1 MASATPAP
9 AEGSLPP
16 GADDAA
22 GGAIP
27 GLSRR
32 SILLIIGALMCG
44 MLLAAL
50 DQTIV
55 STALPTIVGD
65 LKGGSHIAWVVTAY
79 LLATTVST
87 PLWGKLG
94 DQYGRKIFF
103 QASIII
109 FLVGSVLSG
118 ISSSMFELIAFRAV
132 QGLGSGGLM
141 VGAQAIVGDIV
152 SPRERG
158 KYQGLFGAVF
168 GLASVVGP
176 LLGGVFVDNLSWR
189 WIFYINVPIGAIALI
204 VVALQVPGTLRRVH
218 HRIDYLGTLLLSAAA
233 TSLILLTSLGGTTYA
248 WASLPIYI
256 LGIAG
261 VVLIIAFVFA
271 ERYAAEPILPLHL
284 FKTRVFSSTSV
295 VGFIVGF
302 AMFGAITYLPA
313 FFQVVRGI
321 SPTISGVYLLP
332 LMAGLLIVSIGSG
345 QFVARTGKYRVFPI
359 AGTAFIVIGMFL
371 LSRMS
376 PSTSTAFDALGML
389 ILGMGLGGVMQMLVI
404 IVQNGVQ
411 HSELGV
417 ATSGATFFRSIGGSF
432 GTAIFGAIFSNI
444 LVSNLATHLHGV
456 SLPAGF
462 TSSDVTPAA
471 LDHLTAA
478 VRAGFVNGYSE
489 TIQTVFLIAVPIAAL
504 AFIASW
510 LIPQVELRKWV
521 APAAS
526 AAPTADVQ
534 DTDAQAVDAASSVDD
549 LTAANGVNGTRG
561 VNGAAVR
568 SATLDPQDAGQRDD
582 H

>member
-1 MASATPAP
+1 MASRTPAP
-9 AEGSLPP
+9 PASQAPG
-16 GADDAA
+16 GADD
-22 GGAIP
+22 GAMP
-27 GLSRR
+27 NLGRR
-32 SILLIIGALMCG
+32 RILIIIGALMCG

-65 LKGGSHIAWVVTAY
+65 LQGGSHIAWVVTAY

-94 DQYGRKIFF
+94 DQYGRKFFF
-103 QASIII
+103 QAAIVI

-118 ISSSMFELIAFRAV
+118 LSSSMFELIAFRAV

-141 VGAQAIVGDIV
+141 VGAQSIVGDIV

-168 GLASVVGP
+168 GLASVIGP

-189 WIFYINVPIGAIALI
+189 WIFYINVPIGAIALV

-218 HRIDYLGTLLLSAAA
+218 HKIDYLGTLLLSAAA

-248 WASLPIYI
+248 WSSLPIYI

-261 VVLIIAFVFA
+261 VLLIVAFIFA

-284 FKTRVFSSTSV
+284 FKTRVFSSTSI

-359 AGTAFIVIGMFL
+359 LGTALIVIGLFL
-371 LSRMS
+371 LHLMS
-376 PSTSTAFDALGML
+376 PSTSTLYDAFAML
-389 ILGMGLGGVMQMLVI
+389 VLGMGLGGVMQMLVI
-404 IVQNGVQ
+404 IVQNGVP

-432 GTAIFGAIFSNI
+432 GTAIFGAIFSNL
-444 LVSNLATHLHGV
+444 LVSNLAGKLHGV

-471 LDHLTAA
+471 LAKLSSA
-478 VRAGFVNGYSE
+478 VRADFVSGYAS
-489 TIQTVFLIAVPIAAL
+489 TIETVFLVAVPIAAL
-504 AFIASW
+504 AFLASW
-510 LIPQVELRKWV
+510 LIPQVELKQWT
-521 APAAS
+521 APAAPAAEAPEPATASVGSVDS
-526 AAPTADVQ
+526 AA
-534 DTDAQAVDAASSVDD
+534 SVDR
-549 LTAANGVNGTRG
+549 ASANGTRA
-561 VNGAAVR
+561 NGTGSLDGSTGDTVR
-568 SATLDPQDAGQRDD
+568 AESLEPEDSHPAE
-582 H
+582 